1 MATGRLGT
9 ATLTAATDTSLYT
22 VPADTFA
29 VVSINLCNRS
39 SSTAADVRIAIS
51 DTGTPTNDEF
61 LEFDSELLASGVIER
76 TGIVMD
82 AGKILVVRSSTNDVT
97 AVAYG
102 IETSTA

>member
-9 ATLTAATDTSLYT
+9 ATLTAATNTTLYT

-39 SSTAADVRIAIS
+39 SANPADIRIAIC
-51 DTGTPTNDEF
+51 DAGTPTNEEF

-76 TGIVMD
+76 TGLVMD
-82 AGKILVVRSSTNDVT
+82 AGKLLVVRASTNDVT

-102 IETSTA
+102 IETQTS

>member
-9 ATLTAATDTSLYT
+9 ATLTAATDTTLYT

-39 SSTAADVRIAIS
+39 AANPADVRIAIC
-51 DTGTPTNDEF
+51 DAATPTNDEF
-61 LEFDSELLASGVIER
+61 LEYDSELLASGVIER

-82 AGKILVVRSSTNDVT
+82 ANKLLVVRASTNDIT

-102 IETSTA
+102 IETQTV

>member
-9 ATLTAATDTSLYT
+9 ATLTAATDTTLYT

-39 SSTAADVRIAIS
+39 SANPADVRIAIA
-51 DTGTPTNDEF
+51 DAATPTNDEF

-82 AGKILVVRSSTNDVT
+82 AGKLLVVRASTNDVT

-102 IETSTA
+102 IETQTS